1 MNRLFATVVSYFIRT
16 YSWHK
21 FRVYID
27 IKSLQISFL
36 GGRIFFKGVRYHG
49 ENETVYVH
57 NGHITWR
64 YWMQSTRQ
72 LELTGSAGSRKSS
85 PDNDKEEGD
94 GDSPPDSNSD
104 SESSRIESRMLRAS
118 ESRIVISVTGLEWFI
133 YNRTPVYDNIIKEA
147 GIKASSSADDENLAS
162 SNALSKAV
170 EAQLKK
176 LSTRSRR
183 ASDATSSSDETI
195 EEKSSIPFSN
205 GARDEHRTPGVSVDQ
220 RSVDSDDADAE
231 IDAGGFY
238 PFILRFLPVGIECS
252 KGAVSIGNENT
263 RALIVTTFAKAK
275 GRVDAGASG
284 PADYFRQIFD
294 FDVDHPVVQ
303 MKPNPDFHLPQMAF
317 AERIITGT
325 EAVLKGRPWWRLH
338 LHLTR
343 RRRKIVHNL
352 RNLLPQFR
360 RSVASLH
367 GNFKLEDEP
376 QFHASCTDLQ
386 ADSPEWHGLDRYMD
400 EDEGD
405 DHHAWT
411 QIEYAR
417 FSTIVDIPHVH
428 LNFYWDTPGRIEEE
442 HLDHISSGLAYDLNG
457 IAPPAYGMHI
467 DVYGGIVNYGPWSDR
482 LRGELQNVFLPGG
495 YRNAEPKSSLTAGEY
510 RLSTVMDITITI
522 REEITMRVPS
532 REGSKDWRWRGRAT
546 AVRDAAALRKQRQR
560 RHFRFRRSTK
570 RRLGPD
576 VRPFGWISI
585 AAGADSK
592 VRYTM
597 DMYPGFDGYRNS
609 LQVNLQST
617 KATSSVN
624 HATLWECKE
633 QQVSADLSNPLG
645 WNQLHTWRFD
655 VKSVGMDLFLLRDHT
670 FLLLDLISDFTAGL
684 KSEYMTFMPFRYV
697 MGIDFQDFN
706 LFLNANDNNI
716 IDNPVDFEENTFLVL
731 GFAKL
736 AGMVDIPM
744 EFYSPAQSSVKFRG
758 SGSDA
763 KLSLKMPVWHTLHDF
778 GEDETMATIKG
789 VELGGSYN
797 YFSATSP
804 KLTDSLDMSI
814 VGKSPRFNLQG
825 FLIRYFMN
833 VKDNYFGDTIHFSTL
848 EEYQTKID
856 RTRREVDEEKKPPPK
871 KQNDL
876 DVILSVRADNS
887 IALMPANIYRRDENL
902 RVDVLLV
909 EADMRFTNYYMDLQ
923 VMTSPIE
930 VSTEKVLYAD
940 KEQKRDA
947 TGCQLFV
954 DGASVYGHRL
964 FGAPPTEPTYLCN
977 WDFDV
982 GEILGETST
991 DFMRV
996 MIASILSFIYTMDD
1010 DENALPKAEVEIIPD
1025 VTFLRMRAA
1034 GVRIWVVSEDT
1045 AFLIEVAAT
1054 TVEFN
1059 DWANQHFS
1067 KYVKVDAP
1075 LILVAAVDGASAYRQ
1090 RNSPSKGVVT
1100 HACFQTSANLAVLNR
1115 KSDFSHN
1122 RALQQEHVRFHDSR
1136 TRRATWLLHR
1146 QQQNAETRLSNWSRR
1161 PPAMPVPPMPDPV
1174 KVSDVS
1180 QVTNDPRD
1188 RTVSNGSR
1196 AKSFS
1201 AASPFATHDS
1211 HRLEQLSSH
1220 SRGQL
1225 GPKQSQMQGRPHIPR
1240 SEVTVNAKSKDGLAS
1255 TFSSPWVKPQFPLQK
1270 IQLDMTYM
1278 PRITDPSILVNKQ
1291 THDDSMDD
1299 DDFPASNESFQHD
1312 GIFCN
1317 LTKGVLGFFTP
1328 ETVASVVT
1336 LLNEISP
1343 RRPESILD
1351 DLQMQVISNIKKLA
1365 DKHLGQIDDMAFRLP
1380 LAQIKIVS
1388 HHDQETTTAGYD
1400 QYDLT
1405 ISNAR
1410 ATVRLAPEVHAK
1422 TLQTQV
1428 LTHVTIKSLKVEVA
1442 ECLPHDDRFI
1452 SGAEIFLR
1460 EAGLWLSLRGAIRA
1474 RAQMNDFE
1482 VVTAGKS
1489 INSLAGLIQRS
1500 QGVVLKAMQQF
1511 QRIDMADRTQ
1521 HLLYHLTTVRDSLDP
1536 PFLSR
1541 PAYTLRSADDH
1552 IRVHDSWANI
1562 CRLRHILAQWTR
1574 KNPAQAC
1581 SEDCLAEKG
1590 SEIRDHITS
1599 SLEQW
1604 RSWQNSE
1611 SKDNALVQAIFGSAK
1626 QTRDDPHPAVDIEV
1640 EILLGRMAITIDPG
1654 PDQSQASIQSLD
1666 LNVSEKVLRLSG
1678 PYWTWG
1684 KEARTTRVVQG
1695 YCGSLD
1701 CSLNWELVDLAER
1714 VIDLTQSFYLSNTQE
1729 HHGSL
1734 AITSPQQPEAELT
1747 VVIGADATSLAL
1759 VSPHLQLVTGVERFK
1774 MTFTNNVPQLEQST
1788 ISVLLNAASG
1798 RLRIHSGKKS
1808 IVGCKLTLP
1817 TIYTSFQSDHA
1828 ESSPKLIL
1836 HVASNCEKL
1845 RVHVKED
1852 VLGLLQLGRTLLRN
1866 EVATTQR
1873 LIKSIPTTER
1883 IQRSS
1888 SEASKTR
1895 KIEPHVA
1902 LFLNDYQ
1909 MQFDLVSYLRY
1920 RISGTVARTSVVPH
1934 DPTKFT
1940 VQLDIKE
1947 HRHFFENPMK
1957 RVDSGKSALT
1967 MPPFTMSVTI
1977 GLLSDRIAIVAH
1989 AALERMLL
1997 EASAVRSC
2005 FDAAYQPQ
2013 TMDYVK
2019 QIKQSVADLQK
2030 DVKVAFPATPIEHE
2044 VNKATPSDRRI
2055 QYSGQIVLEGIQLHC
2070 SAPALR
2076 PDQTYA
2082 ADLNIILASTTMMVH
2097 NVRPDSKS
2105 LSRKPFFDFGLRRIT
2120 VDLGR
2125 VRKTREAFGQLQTSF
2140 RASGATELDND
2151 GREIQNFHMLSDGI
2165 KLDLYA
2171 ETVVL
2176 AADLVTFL
2184 QARIKSLAAAEDA
2197 KKFKPLRRLTLA
2209 AVDYKPDLPEDDVGS
2224 EDDEPMGLLDSTFS
2238 VELNAICLRWLL
2250 NQQDSEQSGKTS
2262 ENVVFSVDKI
2272 DLRTKR
2278 EASARLIIRGLQLQ
2292 LVPQRQLDPFKRTAN
2307 SALLPEMVFNAA
2319 YARGPATRKF
2329 AFKAAGKLLDVK
2341 LASNFIVP
2349 AAAVQKSFAAAASEL
2364 RSLKLSAAKTENET
2378 PQAQLPK
2385 LFGKKRLDS
2394 LLVFADFGGA
2404 EITVAPAR
2412 DEEDEPLSAFGLL
2425 KGTKRSR
2432 AGRYGQAVQS
2442 STGEEA
2448 TLRAPGIAFQVEYSD
2463 SGEDDPTLSTEIR
2476 VAASSN
2482 TLAPSVVPLI
2492 LEISSSVTN
2501 LMNQENTNSTAGTND
2516 DEAKSE
2522 EGEEA
2527 KEAVQQA
2534 TDPTAL
2540 LGKVKLNAGLW
2551 VQKQEFSLTCQPI
2564 ARVSATARFDEIF
2577 VVVNTVQSKEQE
2589 RFFSIM
2595 TTFSNLAA
2603 SVQHVYS
2610 RESTASFAVDSIMI
2624 SLMNSKHVSDRS
2636 GISAILD
2643 ISPIRAYLNA
2653 KQMQDFLLFREI
2665 WYPAELRSAPKA
2677 STTTVRQGSDQGPAI
2692 QKFHQVTSTAVLPWH
2707 AIVSIH
2713 ELRLQIDCGQSIGKS
2728 DLVVTKLWA
2737 SSQKSS
2743 GSEQNLCIG
2752 FDKIG
2757 IESSGRMSGFIELQG
2772 FRVRT
2777 AIRWPIVDDAIQAP
2791 LVQGSV
2797 GFEHLRAKAVFDYQ
2811 PFAVADISSFDFLI
2825 YNVRQGKNN
2834 DRLVGILDGGKVQAF
2849 CTTAAAAQGLSI
2861 SQAFERLIQE
2871 KQEAFEAS
2879 LHELDKYLRRKSV
2892 LPSSMGK
2899 APSEHEAAATTVKET
2914 RLSHAPR
2921 LHVDVVL
2928 TLRAVDA
2935 GVFMSSFFDEMTLK
2949 MEAVDVQ
2956 ARFAVGTVN
2965 GKVHSGLGMSLGQVR
2980 VALSNLA
2987 RPNAKALGEVLVVEV
3002 IERATAAKGG
3012 TILKVPRLVASM
3024 ETWQSASSNV
3034 IEYIFHSTFQGKV
3047 DIGWNY
3053 SRISTIRRMWET
3065 HSQALAKKMNKP
3077 LPPSAIKITAE
3088 PKDEARGA
3096 GQEKITAVV
3105 NMPQSKYE
3113 YMPIEPPIIDTPQL
3127 RDLGEATPSLE
3138 WIGLHR
3144 ERLPHVTHSVIIVSL
3159 LELAKEVEDSYS
3171 RILGAG

>member
-64 YWMQSTRQ
+64 YWMRSTKQ
-72 LELTGSAGSRKSS
+72 VDLSGCAASS
-85 PDNDKEEGD
+85 KATPSGNADESEDGDLPDN
-94 GDSPPDSNSD
+94 SD
-104 SESSRIESRMLRAS
+104 TRSESSKIESRLLRS
-118 ESRIVISVTGLEWFI
+118 TESRIVVSVSGLEWFI
-133 YNRTPVYDNIIKEA
+133 YNRTPVYDNIVKEA

-176 LSTRSRR
+176 LSSRNKR
-183 ASDATSSSDETI
+183 ASDASSSLDEKIEEKDSDPFSTSSSDEPQPARISTDQQ
-195 EEKSSIPFSN
+195 SVNSN
-205 GARDEHRTPGVSVDQ
+205 ASNVETDVS
-220 RSVDSDDADAE
+220 A
-231 IDAGGFY
+231 FY
-238 PFILRFLPVGIECS
+238 SLILRFLPLGIDCS

-263 RALIVTTFAKAK
+263 KAIIVTTFARAR
-275 GRVDAGASG
+275 GCVDAAASG
-284 PADYFRQIFD
+284 PADIFRQVFD
-294 FDVDHPVVQ
+294 FDVEHPVVQ

-317 AERIITGT
+317 AERIIAGT
-325 EAVLKGRPWWRLH
+325 EAVLKVRPWWRINLNF
-338 LHLTR
+338 TR
-343 RRRKIVHNL
+343 KRRKLVHNL
-352 RNLLPQFR
+352 RHLLPQFR

-367 GNFKLEDEP
+367 GNQKQTDDNHSYTSF
-376 QFHASCTDLQ
+376 ADLQ
-386 ADSPEWHGLDRYMD
+386 PDSQHWHGLDRYMD

-405 DHHAWT
+405 DHHAWAH
-411 QIEYAR
+411 IEYAR
-417 FSTIVDIPHVH
+417 SSTIIDLPHVH
-428 LNFYWDTPGRIEEE
+428 LNFYWDTPGIVQPE
-442 HLDHISSGLAYDLNG
+442 HLDESPSGLAHDLNG
-457 IAPPAYGMHI
+457 ISPPAYGMHI
-467 DVYGGIVNYGPWSDR
+467 DVYGGLVNYGPWSDR
-482 LRGELQNVFLPGG
+482 LRGELQNVFLPAG
-495 YRNAEPKSSLTAGEY
+495 YRNAEPKSNLPIGDY
-510 RLSTVMDITITI
+510 RLSTIMDITIAI
-522 REEITMRVPS
+522 REEITLRIPS

-546 AVRDAAALRKQRQR
+546 AVRDAAALRKQQQR
-560 RHFRFRRSTK
+560 KHFRFRRSAK

-576 VRPFGWISI
+576 VRPFGWISV

-592 VRYTM
+592 IRYTM
-597 DMYPGFDGYRNS
+597 DMYPGIDGYRNS
-609 LQVNLQST
+609 LQLSLKST

-655 VKSVGMDLFLLRDHT
+655 IKNIGMDLFLLRDHT
-670 FLLLDLISDFTAGL
+670 FLLLDLISDFTEGL

-697 MGIDFQDFN
+697 IGIDFHNFN

-716 IDNPVDFEENTFLVL
+716 IDNPVDFEENTSLVL

-736 AGMVDIPM
+736 AGTVDIPM
-744 EFYSPAQSSVKFRG
+744 EFYSPAQSSVKFKG
-758 SGSDA
+758 AGNDA
-763 KLSLKMPVWHTLHDF
+763 KLSLKMPLWHTLHAF
-778 GEDETMATIKG
+778 GEDDTMATIKG
-789 VELGGSYN
+789 VQLEGSYN

-804 KLTDSLDMSI
+804 KLTDSLDMVI
-814 VGKSPRFNLQG
+814 VGKSPKFNLQG

-848 EEYQTKID
+848 EEYQTKLD
-856 RTRREVDEEKKPPPK
+856 RNRREIEEEKKPPPK

-930 VSTEKVLYAD
+930 VSIEQSTYTEDEPRKD
-940 KEQKRDA
+940 T
-947 TGCQLFV
+947 TGCQLFI

-991 DFMRV
+991 DFMRI
-996 MIASILSFIYTMDD
+996 MIASIMSFIYTMDD
-1010 DENALPKAEVEIIPD
+1010 DENALPKMEVEVIPD

-1045 AFLIEVAAT
+1045 AFLVEVAAT
-1054 TVEFN
+1054 TVELN

-1075 LILVAAVDGASAYRQ
+1075 MLLVAAVDGASAYRQ
-1090 RNSPSKGVVT
+1090 RDRPSKGVTT
-1100 HACFQTSANLAVLNR
+1100 HACFQTSAKLAVLNR
-1115 KSDFSHN
+1115 KSDFTHN
-1122 RALQQEHVRFHDSR
+1122 RALQQEHIRFHDSR
-1136 TRRATWLLHR
+1136 TRRADWLLHK
-1146 QQQNAETRLSNWSRR
+1146 QYQHNAETRLSNWSRR
-1161 PPAMPVPPMPDPV
+1161 PPAMPVPLMPDPV
-1174 KVSDVS
+1174 KLIDIPQAPNNHQDRPASDKS
-1180 QVTNDPRD
+1180 R
-1188 RTVSNGSR
+1188 SNSFLTSR
-1196 AKSFS
+1196 
-1201 AASPFATHDS
+1201 PFAAHHSPRSGPVNKSSAGRLAS
-1211 HRLEQLSSH
+1211 HRAQELDQPLTSRTATTLNASSRNGH
-1220 SRGQL
+1220 
-1225 GPKQSQMQGRPHIPR
+1225 
-1240 SEVTVNAKSKDGLAS
+1240 AS
-1255 TFSSPWVKPQFPLQK
+1255 TFSSPWVKPQFKLQQ
-1270 IQLDMTYM
+1270 IRPDMSHM
-1278 PRITDPSILVNKQ
+1278 PKVSNPALLVDKQ
-1291 THDDSMDD
+1291 SYDDSMDD
-1299 DDFPASNESFQHD
+1299 EDFPTSNDSFQHD

-1317 LTKGVLGFFTP
+1317 LAEGILGFCTP

-1343 RRPESILD
+1343 RKPESILD

-1365 DKHLGQIDDMAFRLP
+1365 DKHVGQIDDMAFRLP
-1380 LAQIKIVS
+1380 LAHVRIIS
-1388 HHDQETTTAGYD
+1388 HHEQQNTPVGYD
-1400 QYDLT
+1400 QYDLKL
-1405 ISNAR
+1405 SSAR
-1410 ATVRLAPEVHAK
+1410 ATVRLAPEAHAK
-1422 TLQTQV
+1422 TLQTQI
-1428 LTHVTIKSLKVEVA
+1428 LTHVTLKSLKIEVA

-1452 SGAEIFLR
+1452 SGAEISLR
-1460 EAGLWLSLRGAIRA
+1460 EAGLWLSLRGAVRA

-1482 VVTAGKS
+1482 VVTAGKN

-1500 QGVVLKAMQQF
+1500 RSAVLQAVQEF
-1511 QRIDMADRTQ
+1511 QRIDMSDRMQ
-1521 HLLYHLTTVRDSLDP
+1521 HLLYHLTSVRDVLDP

-1541 PAYTLRSADDH
+1541 PAYVLRTADDH
-1552 IRVHDSWANI
+1552 IRLHDSWAMI
-1562 CRLRHILAQWTR
+1562 SRLRNILAQWT
-1574 KNPAQAC
+1574 KKHPAQAC
-1581 SEDCLAEKG
+1581 SADCLEEKG
-1590 SEIRDHITS
+1590 SEIREHILS

-1604 RSWQNSE
+1604 KSWQNAE
-1611 SKDNALVQAIFGSAK
+1611 GDDNALVQAIFGFAK
-1626 QTRDDPHPAVDIEV
+1626 QTLNKSQPTVDIEV
-1640 EILLGRMAITIDPG
+1640 EILLGRAAVTVDPG
-1654 PDQSQASIQSLD
+1654 PNQSQASIQSLD
-1666 LNVSEKVLRLSG
+1666 LNVSEKVLRPSG
-1678 PYWTWG
+1678 QHWTWTN
-1684 KEARTTRVVQG
+1684 ESRTARVVQG
-1695 YCGSLD
+1695 YCGTLN

-1714 VIDLTQSFYLSNTQE
+1714 VIDLTQSFNLRHSVSQLEQVRTN
-1729 HHGSL
+1729 
-1734 AITSPQQPEAELT
+1734 SPEKSEAELSI
-1747 VVIGADATSLAL
+1747 VVGADAASLQI
-1759 VSPHLQLVTGVERFK
+1759 VSPNLQLSTGVERFK
-1774 MTFTNNVPQLEQST
+1774 TSFTNNVQQLDRTTLSL
-1788 ISVLLNAASG
+1788 LLNATSG
-1798 RLRIHSGKKS
+1798 RLRIRSGKNS
-1808 IVGCKLTLP
+1808 IVGCKITLP
-1817 TIYTSFQSDHA
+1817 TIYASIQDDHA
-1828 ESSPKLIL
+1828 ISSGLL
-1836 HVASNCEKL
+1836 VVHVASNCEKL

-1852 VLGLLQLGRTLLRN
+1852 VLGLLRLARALLRD
-1866 EVATTQR
+1866 EVATTQH
-1873 LIKSIPTTER
+1873 LIASIPTSTKVR
-1883 IQRSS
+1883 R
-1888 SEASKTR
+1888 ASPEPRAAKR
-1895 KIEPHVA
+1895 IEPHIA
-1902 LFLNDYQ
+1902 LFLNDYL

-1920 RISGTVARTSVVPH
+1920 KISGTVARTSVVPH
-1934 DPTKFT
+1934 DRTRFT

-1947 HRHFFENPMK
+1947 HRHFFENPLK
-1957 RVDSGKSALT
+1957 RSDHHKSALT
-1967 MPPFTMSVTI
+1967 MPPFTMSVTVGI
-1977 GLLSDRIAIVAH
+1977 LSDRFAISAQ
-1989 AALERMLL
+1989 ATLERMLL

-2013 TMDYVK
+2013 TIDYVK
-2019 QIKQSVADLQK
+2019 EIKHSITNLQESIK
-2030 DVKVAFPATPIEHE
+2030 TAFPPTAQEHE
-2044 VNKATPSDRRI
+2044 VHKAKPNERQL
-2055 QYSGQIVLEGIQLHC
+2055 QYNGHIILEGIRLHC
-2070 SAPALR
+2070 NAPALR
-2076 PDQTYA
+2076 PDQTYSS
-2082 ADLNIILASTTMMVH
+2082 DLNIVLASTTMVIH
-2097 NVRPDSKS
+2097 NRRPHSKA
-2105 LSRKPFFDFGLRRIT
+2105 LSRKPFFDFGLQQIT
-2120 VDLGR
+2120 IDLGR
-2125 VRKTREAFGQLQTSF
+2125 VQEKRESFGQLQTSF
-2140 RASGATELDND
+2140 RVSGTTELDTD
-2151 GREIQNFHMLSDGI
+2151 EHEIQNFHMLSDGI

-2171 ETVVL
+2171 ETIVL

-2209 AVDYKPDLPEDDVGS
+2209 AADIRPALRNENADS
-2224 EDDEPMGLLDSTFS
+2224 EDEEPMGLLDSTFS
-2238 VELNAICLRWLL
+2238 LELNAICLRWLL
-2250 NQQDSEQSGKTS
+2250 NHQEPETFSRAS
-2262 ENVVFSVDKI
+2262 ENVVLSVNKI

-2292 LVPQRQLDPFKRTAN
+2292 LVPQKQLDPFDRTAN

-2319 YARGPATRKF
+2319 YARGTSTRKF

-2349 AAAVQKSFAAAASEL
+2349 AAAVQKSLASAASEL
-2364 RSLKLSAAKTENET
+2364 RTLKLSAAKTESDAS
-2378 PQAQLPK
+2378 QAQLPK
-2385 LFGKKRLDS
+2385 IFGKKRLAS

-2404 EITVAPAR
+2404 EVTVSPAQEG
-2412 DEEDEPLSAFGLL
+2412 EEEHLSAFGFL
-2425 KGTKRSR
+2425 KGLKRSR
-2432 AGRYGQAVQS
+2432 AGRYGQAVSS

-2463 SGEDDPTLSTEIR
+2463 DGSDDPTLSTEIR

-2501 LMNQENTNSTAGTND
+2501 LMNQENTASQADTADNEDKKD
-2516 DEAKSE
+2516 DPQDT
-2522 EGEEA
+2522 
-2527 KEAVQQA
+2527 VQQT

-2540 LGKVKLNAGLW
+2540 LGKVKLNAELW

-2595 TTFSNLAA
+2595 TTFRNLAA

-2610 RESTASFAVDSIMI
+2610 RESTASFAVDSIII
-2624 SLMNSKHVSDRS
+2624 SLMNSKHFSDRS

-2643 ISPIRAYLNA
+2643 ISPIKAYLNA

-2677 STTTVRQGSDQGPAI
+2677 PTATVREGFDQGPAM
-2692 QKFHQVTSTAVLPWH
+2692 QRFHEATSTAVLPWH
-2707 AIVSIH
+2707 AIASIH

-2728 DLVVTKLWA
+2728 DFVITKLWA

-2757 IESSGRMSGFIELQG
+2757 IESAGRMSGFVELQG

-2777 AIRWPIVDDAIQAP
+2777 AIRWPIVNNMVQAP

-2811 PFAVADISSFDFLI
+2811 PFAVVDISTFDFLI

-2834 DRLVGILDGGKVQAF
+2834 DRLVGILDGGKIQAF
-2849 CTTAAAAQGLSI
+2849 CTTAAASQGLSI

-2871 KQEAFEAS
+2871 KQEAFETS

-2892 LPSSMGK
+2892 FPSNTWK
-2899 APSEHEAAATTVKET
+2899 APSENEVASAGSKATKS
-2914 RLSHAPR
+2914 SHAPQ
-2921 LHVDVVL
+2921 LHVDVVI
-2928 TLRAVDA
+2928 TMRAIDA

-2949 MEAVDVQ
+2949 LEAVDVQ
-2956 ARFAVGTVN
+2956 TRFAVGTIN
-2965 GKVHSGLGMSLGQVR
+2965 GKTHSGLGMSLGQVR

-2987 RPNAKALGEVLVVEV
+2987 RPNAKALGEVLVTEV
-3002 IERATAAKGG
+3002 IERATVAKGG

-3024 ETWQSASSNV
+3024 ETWQQASSNV
-3034 IEYIFHSTFQGKV
+3034 IEYVFQSIFQGKV

-3053 SRISTIRRMWET
+3053 SRISTIRRMWES
-3065 HSQALAKKMNKP
+3065 HSRALAKKMNKP

-3088 PKDEARGA
+3088 PKDEAGGA

-3113 YMPIEPPIIDTPQL
+3113 YIPVEPPIIDTPQL

-3159 LELAKEVEDSYS
+3159 LELSKEVEDSYS
-3171 RILGAG
+3171 RILGSG